1 MLQTISSDMLLLGV
15 VKEVRD
21 LEIVLNLPGGS
32 TGFLAITDI
41 SDIYTKHLEELSQ
54 GDVDSNEEVGHV
66 CATLGGGGR
75 GRFGDCLESSRRIY
89 RVFSHH

>member
-1 MLQTISSDMLLLGV
+1 MLLLGV

-66 CATLGGGGR
+66 CATLGRWGDLEIILNLPGGSTGFSAITEWGR
-75 GRFGDCLESSRRIY
+75 
-89 RVFSHH
+89 VK